1 MIKFI
6 IKGILRDKSKSIIP
20 IAVISVG
27 VMVTVMMSGFLEGIF
42 SDVINQNAKLDTG
55 HVKIMTKPYAEN
67 KEQLPND
74 LALLEINELIDSL
87 NLNYPDLIWTPRI
100 KFGGI
105 MDVPDSSGNTKS
117 QGPGMGLAM
126 SIQNKESGELQR
138 LQLKKSLNKGR
149 LPERSGEIILSDD
162 YATKLNISPGE
173 KITFFGTTMEGSMVF
188 QTYEMTGTVRFG
200 SPLMDK
206 GTFIIDI
213 SDAQNMLDMENGT
226 GELLGYFKDNIYDD
240 QKALIISENFNAKFK
255 ESKDEYAPMM
265 LTLKDQN
272 GLRES
277 LDMGDAFSG
286 IFIFIFILA
295 MSLVLW
301 NTGLIGGLR
310 RYNEFGIRLALGES
324 KNNVFK
330 LLLIEAS
337 VIGTIGSI
345 IGTILGVIFC
355 YYLQEVGIDISE
367 DTANSTIIM
376 PSVMRAYVTPNLF
389 FIGFIPGLFSMLFG
403 TALAGRGIYKRE
415 TARLFKELEV

>member
-6 IKGILRDKSKSIIP
+6 IRGILRDKSKSIIP

-27 VMVTVMMSGFLEGIF
+27 VMVTVMMSGFLEGVF

-74 LALLEINELIDSL
+74 LALLGINELIDSL

-105 MDVPDSSGNTKS
+105 MDVPDASGNTKL
-117 QGPGMGLAM
+117 QGPGIGLAI
-126 SIQNKESGELQR
+126 SILSEESGELQR
-138 LQLKKSLNKGR
+138 LQLNKSLKKGR
-149 LPERSGEIILSDD
+149 LPKRSGEIILSDN

-173 KITFFGTTMEGSMVF
+173 KITFFGSTMEGSMVF
-188 QTYEMTGTVRFG
+188 QSYEMTGTVEFG

-213 SDAQNMLDMENGT
+213 RDAQSMLDMKNGT
-226 GELLGYFKDNIYDD
+226 GELLGYFKDDKYDD
-240 QKALIISENFNAKFK
+240 QKALVIAENFNAKFQ
-255 ESKDEYAPMM
+255 ESKDEYAPVMF
-265 LTLKDQN
+265 TLKDQN

-337 VIGTIGSI
+337 VIGLIGSI
-345 IGTILGVIFC
+345 IGTSLGLVFC
-355 YYLQEVGIDISE
+355 YYLQEVGIDISK
-367 DTANSTIIM
+367 DVANSTIIM
-376 PSVMRAYVTPNLF
+376 PSVMRAYVTSDLF
-389 FIGFIPGLFSMLFG
+389 YIGFIPGLFSMLFG

>member
-105 MDVPDSSGNTKS
+105 MDVPDASGNTKS

-126 SIQNKESGELQR
+126 SIQNKESGESQR

-173 KITFFGTTMEGSMVF
+173 KITFFGTSMEGSMVF

-226 GELLGYFKDNIYDD
+226 GELLGYFKDNRYDD
-240 QKALIISENFNAKFK
+240 QKALIISENFNTKFN

>member
-105 MDVPDSSGNTKS
+105 MDVPDASGNTKS

-188 QTYEMTGTVRFG
+188 QSFEMTGTVRFG

-226 GELLGYFKDNIYDD
+226 GEILGYFKDNRYDD
-240 QKALIISENFNAKFK
+240 QKALIISENFNTKFN

>member
-105 MDVPDSSGNTKS
+105 MDVPDASGNTKS

-188 QTYEMTGTVRFG
+188 QNYEMTGTVRFG

-213 SDAQNMLDMENGT
+213 NDAQNMLDMENGT
-226 GELLGYFKDNIYDD
+226 GELLGYFKDDKYDD
-240 QKALIISENFNAKFK
+240 PKALVIAENFNAKFQ
-255 ESKDEYAPMM
+255 ESKDEYAPVMF
-265 LTLKDQN
+265 TLKDQN

-330 LLLIEAS
+330 LMLIEAS
-337 VIGTIGSI
+337 IIGSI
-345 IGTILGVIFC
+345 GSTIGTILGIIFC
-355 YYLQEVGIDISE
+355 YYLQEVGIDISD

-403 TALAGRGIYKRE
+403 TALAGRGIYNRE

>member
-74 LALLEINELIDSL
+74 LALLEISELIDSL

-105 MDVPDSSGNTKS
+105 MDVPDASGNTKS

-188 QTYEMTGTVRFG
+188 QSFEMTGTVRFG

-213 SDAQNMLDMENGT
+213 SDAQKMLDMENGT
-226 GELLGYFKDNIYDD
+226 GELLGYFKDNRYDD
-240 QKALIISENFNAKFK
+240 QKALIISENFNTKFN

-345 IGTILGVIFC
+345 IGTILGIIFC

>member
-74 LALLEINELIDSL
+74 LALLEISELIDSL

-105 MDVPDSSGNTKS
+105 MDVPDASGNTKS

-188 QTYEMTGTVRFG
+188 QSFEMTGTVRFG

-226 GELLGYFKDNIYDD
+226 GELLGYFKDNRYDD
-240 QKALIISENFNAKFK
+240 QKALIISENFNTKFN

-345 IGTILGVIFC
+345 IGTILGIIFC

>member
-74 LALLEINELIDSL
+74 LALLEISELIDSL

-105 MDVPDSSGNTKS
+105 MDVPDASGNTKS

-126 SIQNKESGELQR
+126 SLQSKESGELQR

-149 LPERSGEIILSDD
+149 LPKRSGEIILSDD

-188 QTYEMTGTVRFG
+188 QSFEMTGTVRFG

-226 GELLGYFKDNIYDD
+226 GELLGYFKDNRYDD
-240 QKALIISENFNAKFK
+240 QKALIISENFNTKFN

-324 KNNVFK
+324 QNNVFK

-337 VIGTIGSI
+337 FIGTIGSI
-345 IGTILGVIFC
+345 IGTILGIIFC

>member
-6 IKGILRDKSKSIIP
+6 IRGILRDKSKSIIP

-27 VMVTVMMSGFLEGIF
+27 VMVTVMMSGFLEGVF

-74 LALLEINELIDSL
+74 LALLGINELIDSL

-105 MDVPDSSGNTKS
+105 MDVPDASGNTKL
-117 QGPGMGLAM
+117 QGPGIGLAI
-126 SIQNKESGELQR
+126 SILSEESGELQR
-138 LQLKKSLNKGR
+138 LQLNKSLKKGR
-149 LPERSGEIILSDD
+149 LPKRSGEIILSDN

-173 KITFFGTTMEGSMVF
+173 KITFFGSTMEGSMVF
-188 QTYEMTGTVRFG
+188 QSYEMTGTVEFG

-213 SDAQNMLDMENGT
+213 RDAQNMLDMENGT
-226 GELLGYFKDNIYDD
+226 GELLGYFKDDKYDD
-240 QKALIISENFNAKFK
+240 QKALVIAENFNAKFQ
-255 ESKDEYAPMM
+255 ESKDEYAPVMF
-265 LTLKDQN
+265 TLKDQN

-337 VIGTIGSI
+337 VIGLIGSI
-345 IGTILGVIFC
+345 IGTSLGLVFC
-355 YYLQEVGIDISE
+355 YYLQEVGIDISK
-367 DTANSTIIM
+367 DVANSTIIM
-376 PSVMRAYVTPNLF
+376 PSVMRASVTSDLF
-389 FIGFIPGLFSMLFG
+389 YIGFIPGLFSMLFG

>member
-105 MDVPDSSGNTKS
+105 MDVPDASGNTKS

-149 LPERSGEIILSDD
+149 LLKRSGEIILSDD
-162 YATKLNISPGE
+162 YASKLNISPGE

-188 QTYEMTGTVRFG
+188 QSFEMTGTVRFG

-226 GELLGYFKDNIYDD
+226 GELLGYFKDNRYDD
-240 QKALIISENFNAKFK
+240 QKALIISENFNTKFN
-255 ESKDEYAPMM
+255 ESEDEYAPMM

-345 IGTILGVIFC
+345 IGTILGIIFC

>member
-6 IKGILRDKSKSIIP
+6 IRGILRDKSKSIIP

-27 VMVTVMMSGFLEGIF
+27 VMVTVMMSGFLEGVF

-74 LALLEINELIDSL
+74 LALLGINELIDSL

-105 MDVPDSSGNTKS
+105 MDVPDASGNTKL
-117 QGPGMGLAM
+117 QGPGIGLAI
-126 SIQNKESGELQR
+126 SILSEESGELQR
-138 LQLKKSLNKGR
+138 LQLNKSLKKGR
-149 LPERSGEIILSDD
+149 LPKRSGEIILSDNF
-162 YATKLNISPGE
+162 ATKLNISPGE
-173 KITFFGTTMEGSMVF
+173 KITFFGSTMEGSMVF
-188 QTYEMTGTVRFG
+188 QSYEMTGTVEFG

-213 SDAQNMLDMENGT
+213 RDAQNMLDMENGT
-226 GELLGYFKDNIYDD
+226 GELLGYFKDDKYDD
-240 QKALIISENFNAKFK
+240 QKALVIAENFNAKFQ
-255 ESKDEYAPMM
+255 ESKDEYAPVMF
-265 LTLKDQN
+265 TLKDQN

-337 VIGTIGSI
+337 VIGLIGSI
-345 IGTILGVIFC
+345 IGTSLGLVFC
-355 YYLQEVGIDISE
+355 YYLQEVGIDISK
-367 DTANSTIIM
+367 DVANSTIIM
-376 PSVMRAYVTPNLF
+376 PSVMRAYVTSDLF
-389 FIGFIPGLFSMLFG
+389 YIGFIPGLFSMLFG

>member
-105 MDVPDSSGNTKS
+105 MDVPDASGNTKS

-149 LPERSGEIILSDD
+149 LLKRSGEIILSDD

-188 QTYEMTGTVRFG
+188 QSFEMTGTVRFG

-226 GELLGYFKDNIYDD
+226 GELLGYFKDNRYDD
-240 QKALIISENFNAKFK
+240 QKALIISENFNTKFN
-255 ESKDEYAPMM
+255 ESEDEYAPMM

>member
-149 LPERSGEIILSDD
+149 LPERSGEVILSDD

-188 QTYEMTGTVRFG
+188 QSFEMTGTVRFG

-226 GELLGYFKDNIYDD
+226 GELLGYFKDNRYDD
-240 QKALIISENFNAKFK
+240 QKALIISENFNTKFN

>member
-6 IKGILRDKSKSIIP
+6 IKGILRDKSKSLIP

-27 VMVTVMMSGFLEGIF
+27 VMVTVMMSGFLNGIF

-55 HVKIMTKPYAEN
+55 HVKIMTKPYSEN

-87 NLNYPDLIWTPRI
+87 NYNYPDLIWTPRI

-105 MDVPDSSGNTKS
+105 MDVPDALGNTKS

-126 SIQNKESGELQR
+126 SLQNKESGELQR
-138 LQLKKSLNKGR
+138 LQLNKSLKKGR
-149 LPERSGEIILSDD
+149 LPERSGEVILSDD

-188 QTYEMTGTVRFG
+188 QSFEMTGTVKFG

-213 SDAQNMLDMENGT
+213 IDAQNMLDMENGT
-226 GELLGYFKDNIYDD
+226 GELLGYFKDERYDD
-240 QKALIISENFNAKFK
+240 QKALVVSENFNAKFQ
-255 ESKDEYAPMM
+255 ESEDEYAPVMV
-265 LTLKDQN
+265 TLKDQN

-337 VIGTIGSI
+337 VIGSIGSI
-345 IGTILGVIFC
+345 IGTILGLIFC
-355 YYLQEVGIDISE
+355 YYLQEVGIDISD

-376 PSVMRAYVTPNLF
+376 PSVMRAYITPNLF

>member
-105 MDVPDSSGNTKS
+105 MDVPDASGNTKS

-126 SIQNKESGELQR
+126 YIQNKESGELQR

-149 LPERSGEIILSDD
+149 LSERSGEIILSDD

-188 QTYEMTGTVRFG
+188 QSFEMTGTVRFG

-226 GELLGYFKDNIYDD
+226 GELLGYFKDNRYDD
-240 QKALIISENFNAKFK
+240 QKALIISENFNTKFN
-255 ESKDEYAPMM
+255 ESEDEYAPMM

-324 KNNVFK
+324 KNSVFK

>member
-74 LALLEINELIDSL
+74 LALLGINELIDSL
-87 NLNYPDLIWTPRI
+87 NFNYPDLIWTPRI

-105 MDVPDSSGNTKS
+105 MDVPDASGNTKL
-117 QGPGMGLAM
+117 QGPGIGLAM
-126 SIQNKESGELQR
+126 SILREESGELQR
-138 LQLKKSLNKGR
+138 LQLNKSLKKGR
-149 LPERSGEIILSDD
+149 LPKHSGEIILSDN

-173 KITFFGTTMEGSMVF
+173 KITFFGSTMEGSMVF
-188 QTYEMTGTVRFG
+188 QSYEMTGTVEFG

-213 SDAQNMLDMENGT
+213 RDAQNMLDMENGT
-226 GELLGYFKDNIYDD
+226 GELLGYFKDDKYDD
-240 QKALIISENFNAKFK
+240 QKALVIAENFNSKFQ
-255 ESKDEYAPMM
+255 ESKDEYAPVMF
-265 LTLKDQN
+265 TLKDQN

-337 VIGTIGSI
+337 IIGLIGSI
-345 IGTILGVIFC
+345 IGTSLGLVFC
-355 YYLQEVGIDISE
+355 YYLQEVGIDISK
-367 DTANSTIIM
+367 DVANSTIIM
-376 PSVMRAYVTPNLF
+376 PSVMRAYVTSDLF
-389 FIGFIPGLFSMLFG
+389 YIGFIPGLFSMLFG

-415 TARLFKELEV
+415 TARLFKELEI

>member
-74 LALLEINELIDSL
+74 LALLGINELIDSL
-87 NLNYPDLIWTPRI
+87 NFNYPDLIWTPRI

-105 MDVPDSSGNTKS
+105 MDVPDASGNTKL
-117 QGPGMGLAM
+117 QGPGIGLAM
-126 SIQNKESGELQR
+126 SILSEESGELQR
-138 LQLKKSLNKGR
+138 LQLNKSLKKGR
-149 LPERSGEIILSDD
+149 LPKHSGEIILSDN

-173 KITFFGTTMEGSMVF
+173 KITFFGSTMEGSMVF
-188 QTYEMTGTVRFG
+188 QSYEMTGTVEFG

-213 SDAQNMLDMENGT
+213 RDAQNMLDMENGT
-226 GELLGYFKDNIYDD
+226 GELLGYFKDDKYDD
-240 QKALIISENFNAKFK
+240 QKALVIAGNFNSKFQ
-255 ESKDEYAPMM
+255 ESKDEYAPVMF
-265 LTLKDQN
+265 TLKDQN

-337 VIGTIGSI
+337 IIGLIGSI
-345 IGTILGVIFC
+345 IGTSLGLVFC
-355 YYLQEVGIDISE
+355 YYLQEVGIDISK
-367 DTANSTIIM
+367 DVANSTIIM
-376 PSVMRAYVTPNLF
+376 PSVMRAYVTSDLF
-389 FIGFIPGLFSMLFG
+389 YIGFIPGLFSMLFG

>member
-74 LALLEINELIDSL
+74 LALLEISELIDSL

-105 MDVPDSSGNTKS
+105 MDVPDASGNTKS

-188 QTYEMTGTVRFG
+188 QSFEMTGTVRFG

-226 GELLGYFKDNIYDD
+226 GELLGYFKDNRYDD
-240 QKALIISENFNAKFK
+240 QKALIISENFNTKFK
-255 ESKDEYAPMM
+255 ESEDEYAPMM

-345 IGTILGVIFC
+345 IGTILGIIFC

>member
-105 MDVPDSSGNTKS
+105 MDVPDASGNTKS

-149 LPERSGEIILSDD
+149 LPERSGEVILSDD

-188 QTYEMTGTVRFG
+188 QSFEMTGTVRFG

-226 GELLGYFKDNIYDD
+226 GELLGYFKDNRYDD
-240 QKALIISENFNAKFK
+240 QKALIISENFNTKFN

-345 IGTILGVIFC
+345 IGTILGIIFC

>member
-27 VMVTVMMSGFLEGIF
+27 VMVTVMMSGFFEGIF
-42 SDVINQNAKLDTG
+42 SDVINQNARLDTG

-67 KEQLPND
+67 KEKLPND

-100 KFGGI
+100 KFRGI

-188 QTYEMTGTVRFG
+188 QSFEMTGTVRFG

-226 GELLGYFKDNIYDD
+226 GELLGYFKDNRYDD
-240 QKALIISENFNAKFK
+240 QKALIISENFNTKFN

-324 KNNVFK
+324 KNSVFK

-345 IGTILGVIFC
+345 IGTILGIIFC

-376 PSVMRAYVTPNLF
+376 PSIMRAYVTPNLF

>member
-105 MDVPDSSGNTKS
+105 MDVPDASGNTKS

-149 LPERSGEIILSDD
+149 LPERSGEVILSDD

-188 QTYEMTGTVRFG
+188 QSFEMTGTVRFG

-226 GELLGYFKDNIYDD
+226 GELLGYFKDNRYDD
-240 QKALIISENFNAKFK
+240 QKALIISENFNTKFN
-255 ESKDEYAPMM
+255 ESEDEYAPMM

-345 IGTILGVIFC
+345 IGTILGIIFC

>member
-74 LALLEINELIDSL
+74 LALLGINELIDSL
-87 NLNYPDLIWTPRI
+87 NFNYPDLIWTPRI

-105 MDVPDSSGNTKS
+105 MDVPDASGNTKL
-117 QGPGMGLAM
+117 QGPGIGLAM
-126 SIQNKESGELQR
+126 SILREESGELQR
-138 LQLKKSLNKGR
+138 LQLNKSLKKGR
-149 LPERSGEIILSDD
+149 LPKHSGEIILSDN

-173 KITFFGTTMEGSMVF
+173 KITFFGSTMEGSMVF
-188 QTYEMTGTVRFG
+188 QSYEMTGTVEFG

-213 SDAQNMLDMENGT
+213 RDAQNMLDMENGT
-226 GELLGYFKDNIYDD
+226 GELLGYFKDDKYDD
-240 QKALIISENFNAKFK
+240 QKALVIAENFNSKFQ
-255 ESKDEYAPMM
+255 ESKDEYAPVMF
-265 LTLKDQN
+265 TLKDQN

-337 VIGTIGSI
+337 IIGLIGSI
-345 IGTILGVIFC
+345 IGTSLGLVFC
-355 YYLQEVGIDISE
+355 YYLQEVGIDISK
-367 DTANSTIIM
+367 DVANSTIIM
-376 PSVMRAYVTPNLF
+376 PSVMRAYVTSDLF
-389 FIGFIPGLFSMLFG
+389 YIGFIPGLFSMLFG
-403 TALAGRGIYKRE
+403 TALAGRGVYKRE

>member
-74 LALLEINELIDSL
+74 LALLEISELIDSL

-188 QTYEMTGTVRFG
+188 QSFEMTGTVRFG

-226 GELLGYFKDNIYDD
+226 GELLGYFKDNRYDD
-240 QKALIISENFNAKFK
+240 QKALIISENFNTKFN

>member
-74 LALLEINELIDSL
+74 LALLEISELIDSL

-105 MDVPDSSGNTKS
+105 MDVPDASGNTKS

-188 QTYEMTGTVRFG
+188 QSFEMTGTVRFG

-226 GELLGYFKDNIYDD
+226 GELLGYFKDNRYDD
-240 QKALIISENFNAKFK
+240 QKALIISENFNTKFN

-337 VIGTIGSI
+337 VIGIIGSI

>member
-6 IKGILRDKSKSIIP
+6 IRGILRDKSKSIIP

-27 VMVTVMMSGFLEGIF
+27 VMVTVMMSGFLEGVF

-74 LALLEINELIDSL
+74 LALLGINELIDSL

-105 MDVPDSSGNTKS
+105 MDVPDASGNTKL
-117 QGPGMGLAM
+117 QGPGIGLAM
-126 SIQNKESGELQR
+126 SILSEESGELQR
-138 LQLKKSLNKGR
+138 LQLNKSLKKGR
-149 LPERSGEIILSDD
+149 LPKRSGEIILSDN

-173 KITFFGTTMEGSMVF
+173 KITFFGSTMEGSMVF
-188 QTYEMTGTVRFG
+188 QSYEMTGTVEFG
-200 SPLMDK
+200 SPSMDK

-213 SDAQNMLDMENGT
+213 RDAQNMLDMENGT
-226 GELLGYFKDNIYDD
+226 GELLGYFKDDKYDD
-240 QKALIISENFNAKFK
+240 QKALVIAENFNAKFQ
-255 ESKDEYAPMM
+255 ESKDEYAPVMF
-265 LTLKDQN
+265 TLKDQN

-337 VIGTIGSI
+337 VIGLIGSI
-345 IGTILGVIFC
+345 IGTSLGLVFC
-355 YYLQEVGIDISE
+355 YYLQEVGIDISK
-367 DTANSTIIM
+367 DVANSTIIM
-376 PSVMRAYVTPNLF
+376 PSVMRAYVTSDLF
-389 FIGFIPGLFSMLFG
+389 YIGFIPGLFSMLFG